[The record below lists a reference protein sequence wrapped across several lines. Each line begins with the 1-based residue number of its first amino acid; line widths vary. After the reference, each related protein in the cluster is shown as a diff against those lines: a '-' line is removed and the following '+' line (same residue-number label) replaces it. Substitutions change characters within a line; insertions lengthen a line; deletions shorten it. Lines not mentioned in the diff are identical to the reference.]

1 VSHGPHELVEIGRIV
16 DCAAI
21 YALTALDLLGVT

>member
-1 VSHGPHELVEIGRIV
+1 MRKVR

-21 YALTALDLLGVT
+21 YALTAIKLLNERSS